1 MARKSSADRPKLAKH
16 RLAFSP
22 TMPLTRVAASSGRRA
37 IKITLCDEMA
47 ADHTSLGDSMT
58 SLRNLGSSDLKV
70 LPLNLGGNVFG
81 WTADRDQSFAVL
93 DAYTAA
99 GGNFV
104 DTADAY
110 SRWVP
115 GHTGGES
122 ETIIGEWLA
131 ARGNRSDVVIATKV
145 GRHPEFT
152 GLKADTIKQAAEASL
167 SRLGTDYI
175 DLYYTH
181 FDDESVPVE
190 EIMTALDELVRA
202 GTVRTIGASNISP
215 ERLEASLAFSE
226 REGLARYV
234 ALQPHYNLISRDT
247 YEGDLSQIAERY
259 GLAVIPYY
267 SLASGFLAGKYRPG
281 ATSVDS
287 GRAEDAAK
295 YLNDDPARHLGTER
309 GRKVLAALDGIAL
322 AHGAELATVA
332 LAWLAAQP
340 TVVAPLASA
349 RTVHQLPALL
359 AATSLHLTDA
369 ELAKL
374 TDASA

>member
-1 MARKSSADRPKLAKH
+1 
-16 RLAFSP
+16 
-22 TMPLTRVAASSGRRA
+22 VA
-37 IKITLCDEMA
+37 
-47 ADHTSLGDSMT
+47 

-70 LPLNLGGNVFG
+70 FPLNLGGNVFG

-115 GHTGGES
+115 GHQGGES

-131 ARGNRSDVVIATKV
+131 ARGNRSDLVIATKV
-145 GRHPEFT
+145 GRHPEYT
-152 GLKADTIKQAAEASL
+152 GLKADTITRAAEASL
-167 SRLGTDYI
+167 RRLGTDYI

-190 EIMTALDELVRA
+190 EIITALDELVRA
-202 GTVRTIGASNISP
+202 GKVRTIGASNISP
-215 ERLEASLAFSE
+215 DRLAASLAFSE
-226 REGLARYV
+226 RAGRARYV
-234 ALQPHYNLISRDT
+234 ALQPHYNLVSRER
-247 YEGDLSQIAERY
+247 YEGDLRQVAERY
-259 GLAVIPYY
+259 GLGAIPYY

-281 ATSVDS
+281 AAPVDS

-295 YLNDDPARHLGTER
+295 YLNDDPAKHLQTER
-309 GRKVLAALDGIAL
+309 GRKVLDALDDIAQ
-322 AHGAELATVA
+322 AHGVEPATVA

-340 TVVAPLASA
+340 TVVVPLASA
-349 RTVHQLPALL
+349 RTVDQLPALL
-359 AATSLHLTDA
+359 AAVSLQLTEA
-369 ELAKL
+369 ELTRL